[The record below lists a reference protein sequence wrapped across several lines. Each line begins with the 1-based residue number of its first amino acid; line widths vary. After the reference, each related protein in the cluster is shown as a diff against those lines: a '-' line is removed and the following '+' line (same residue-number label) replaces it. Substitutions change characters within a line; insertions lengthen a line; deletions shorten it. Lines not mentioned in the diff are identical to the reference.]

1 MDTKLEVFVV
11 PMSGVDRA
19 NQFCKELG
27 WREDADLVA
36 NEHFHVV
43 KPTLPRAASI
53 IFGTGVTSATP
64 CSVQDLLLA
73 VSDTEGA
80 RAEFVERGAQVS
92 EVYHDAGGVV
102 YYADTEARVPGP
114 DPEHRTY
121 ASFASLN
128 EPDGDRWVLQRLSA
142 RLPRLEW
149 VGPPADVPA
158 VAELLREVEEHHGH
172 DEPTAQK
179 HQWWDWYAAY
189 IVACQQGRSPD
200 EGYHD
205 ASAALEATLR

>member
-1 MDTKLEVFVV
+1 VDTKLEVFVV

-19 NQFCKELG
+19 NQFCKELE

-64 CSVQDLLLA
+64 GSIQDLLLA

-92 EVYHDAGGVV
+92 EVYHDAGGVI
-102 YYADTEARVPGP
+102 YHTDTEARVPGP
-114 DPEHRTY
+114 DPQHRTST
-121 ASFASLN
+121 SFASFN
-128 EPDGDRWVLQRLSA
+128 EPDGDRWVLQELSA

-158 VAELLREVEEHHGH
+158 VAEVLRDIEEHHCY
-172 DEPTAQK
+172 DKPTAQK
-179 HQWWDWYAAY
+179 HHWWDWYAAY

-205 ASAALEATLR
+205 ASAALEATLQ